1 MIHSNFIDLHL
12 IKLVLQVKEILIRT
26 ASGIVF
32 LIIVLGS
39 ILLHPMAFLVVF
51 GGFTLLGMK
60 EYFNLTD
67 VSSGHLRYVYAL
79 VGLLLYFL
87 LGLIGTGALEVV
99 HSLWVLLL
107 LPIVVIAQLF
117 TQKQNWTE
125 ISSVLSGYIYVVVPF
140 ALMNWFDFLSNST
153 GIFANYLLFS
163 LFIIVWC
170 YDIFAYLTGSFFGKH
185 KMFER
190 VSPKKTWEG
199 FAGGLVFAL
208 LAAYVFSLF
217 FDQLNVLQWLVLAL
231 IIVVTAT
238 LGDLSES
245 MLKRFAGVKDSGS
258 IMPGHGGILDRFDAV
273 LFATPFVLIYLD
285 III

>member
-39 ILLHPMAFLVVF
+39 ILLHPMAFLLHPMAFLVVF

-99 HSLWVLLL
+99 HRC
-107 LPIVVIAQLF
+107 IVRPSAICICA
-117 TQKQNWTE
+117 
-125 ISSVLSGYIYVVVPF
+125 SR
-140 ALMNWFDFLSNST
+140 
-153 GIFANYLLFS
+153 
-163 LFIIVWC
+163 
-170 YDIFAYLTGSFFGKH
+170 LT
-185 KMFER
+185 
-190 VSPKKTWEG
+190 
-199 FAGGLVFAL
+199 AL
-208 LAAYVFSLF
+208 L
-217 FDQLNVLQWLVLAL
+217 
-231 IIVVTAT
+231 
-238 LGDLSES
+238 
-245 MLKRFAGVKDSGS
+245 FAGV
-258 IMPGHGGILDRFDAV
+258 DRNRF
-273 LFATPFVLIYLD
+273 FFFP
-285 III
+285 